1 MSRSLHTRHPASS
14 SFSGVPFSS
23 LSEEAK
29 NRAIEVV
36 RNTELEEG
44 WYSSALN
51 SYADAFDYNVEEF
64 IKAHPYYDLAKQE
77 IELYVDLYGPD
88 SKCLFETTM
97 YSEDFKSFL
106 AAKKG
111 EMSSGEE
118 TAYEALFLTP
128 PSMATIKKLSGN
140 AYPLEIDHVSIG
152 KSKWKM
158 HIEEF
163 MMADFGLEIEIE
175 YIGNPKSCRNV
186 VVTVSDVAEYLCSSH
201 EEYYKESGWVHLSK
215 LHGKTPYERFLE
227 HLQDVFF
234 KDFEDFA
241 ECREDIE
248 SEEEN
253 AWNTFD
259 PRYFKVTVV
268 GASVPLANMFD
279 GGLGFYA
286 GAQMFSTE
294 DYLSIKYPA
303 KTPSWDSMSQKSQRA
318 VCADYLIE
326 LFSAL
331 ETFCTHVD
339 SFITYLEGDERNE
352 GFIIDQANEDTH
364 DLLIGATKQF
374 EADISDESII
384 DQIEDRDIMFS
395 SDGSEVLDWG

>member
-29 NRAIEVV
+29 DRAIEVV
-36 RNTELEEG
+36 RNNELEDG
-44 WYSSALN
+44 WYAFSGGFD
-51 SYADAFDYNVEEF
+51 YAEGFDYNVEEF
-64 IKAHPYYDLAKQE
+64 IKAHPYYNLAKQD
-77 IELYVDLYGPD
+77 IVLIVDLYGPE
-88 SKCLFETTM
+88 SKCLFKTTM
-97 YSEDFKSFL
+97 YAEEFKSFL

-118 TAYEALFLTP
+118 SAYEALFLTP

-152 KSKWKM
+152 TSKWRM
-158 HIEEF
+158 HIEEL
-163 MMADFGLEIEIE
+163 MMTDFGLEIEIE

-186 VVTVSDVAEYLCSSH
+186 VVTVSDLAEYLCSSH
-201 EEYYKESGWVHLSK
+201 EEYYKGSAWVHLSQ

-234 KDFEDFA
+234 KDFEDFS
-241 ECREDIE
+241 ECREDIA
-248 SEEEN
+248 SEEGN
-253 AWNTFD
+253 AAKGYAWDKFD
-259 PRYFKVTVV
+259 PRYFKVEVV
-268 GASVPLANMFD
+268 GASVPLANM
-279 GGLGFYA
+279 LETS
-286 GAQMFSTE
+286 QMFSTE
-294 DYLSIKYPA
+294 DYLGVKYPA

-331 ETFCTHVD
+331 ETFCTYVD
-339 SFITYLEGDERNE
+339 FFITYLEGDANNE
-352 GFIIDQANEDTH
+352 GFIIDQATEDTQK
-364 DLLIGATKQF
+364 LLSESTKQF
-374 EADISDESII
+374 EADISDETITE
-384 DQIEDRDIMFS
+384 QIEDRGIMFS
-395 SDGSEVLDWG
+395 ADGSEVLDWG